1 MSVALSYRSLVVAPM
16 ATLHPAVASRFKRA
30 LDLLG
35 AVVAL
40 VGLSW
45 LYALVALAVRLDGK
59 GPIIFAQE
67 RLGRDGKAFI
77 VYKFRTMRTL
87 TAAET
92 EALRH
97 EGRGS
102 GILFKNRKDPRITRM
117 GGFLRRSSLDEL
129 PQFWNVLKG
138 EMSMVGPRPLPSED
152 SRYYEEWQ
160 WGRLAVTPGLTGLWQ
175 VSGRS
180 RLGAEEM
187 VRLDLHY
194 VTHWSPW
201 LDLAILFKTIKA
213 LITRDGAF

>member
-1 MSVALSYRSLVVAPM
+1 MSVALSYQATSASSLGGQ
-16 ATLHPAVASRFKRA
+16 HPAVVSRFKRG

-35 AVVAL
+35 AFVAF
-40 VGLSW
+40 VGLGW
-45 LYALVALAVRLDGK
+45 LFALVALAVRWDGK
-59 GPIIFAQE
+59 GPIVFAQE
-67 RLGRDGKAFI
+67 RLGRDGKPFT
-77 VYKFRTMRTL
+77 VYKFRTMRQL
-87 TAAET
+87 SPEET

-97 EGRGS
+97 SGRGS
-102 GILFKNRKDPRITRM
+102 GLLFKDRKDPRITRI

-129 PQFWNVLKG
+129 PQFWNILKG

-152 SRYYEEWQ
+152 ARYYEEWQ

-180 RLGAEEM
+180 RLSAEEM

-201 LDLAILFKTIKA
+201 LDVAILFKTIKA